1 MPFIADSRSQTVSTT
16 LFVPMRL
23 YAGLIFITSA
33 LIAMPDG
40 SLWLAPAKAA
50 VPASVIVSLQLLV
63 GAALVAGAFTPYAA
77 MLGVSLLVH
86 VLAVTEKIGPLA
98 PVNPGELNALSYMLI
113 TLACAR
119 AGMAFGVDA
128 LRARRSGAPATGLS
142 PRWAL
147 VIMRVYLGAAFLRAA
162 WNKVGAEWS
171 RWPQDMAAFAGRMS
185 VHSIPIYRSLLVDV
199 VFPHI
204 NFFAPAVTIA
214 EITVG
219 ICLVTGTLTRAAAV
233 LGAFLTLNYMLMKGS
248 TIWMPSN
255 DPVFILGSLTVAA
268 GAAGRAFGIDYFLHR
283 RFPRLPAA

>member
-1 MPFIADSRSQTVSTT
+1 MPFIADSRSQTVATT

-50 VPASVIVSLQLLV
+50 VPASVIVSLQFLV

-77 MLGVSLLVH
+77 L
-86 VLAVTEKIGPLA
+86 
-98 PVNPGELNALSYMLI
+98 
-113 TLACAR
+113 
-119 AGMAFGVDA
+119 
-128 LRARRSGAPATGLS
+128 
-142 PRWAL
+142 
-147 VIMRVYLGAAFLRAA
+147 
-162 WNKVGAEWS
+162 
-171 RWPQDMAAFAGRMS
+171 
-185 VHSIPIYRSLLVDV
+185 
-199 VFPHI
+199 
-204 NFFAPAVTIA
+204 
-214 EITVG
+214 
-219 ICLVTGTLTRAAAV
+219 